1 MNINLQFKLLSHKIS
16 FKAITQTGLVLLV
29 CCSPLRSQ
37 YYFEDFVEDKEVM
50 IFLKEN
56 FDGFKNFTL
65 GIKCKE
71 EEHQWYLDSMEFI
84 PWYVG
89 DFNQDEIPDLFIT
102 GQQRKEQEHYLIL
115 GKEETDQESPWQIF
129 PVRPPKV
136 RGDFVVPMIEE
147 TRKNLYIV
155 LRQFKTKTTTVIRD
169 GLEVRLP
176 RVYNDYYKLGLMK
189 KDTLVYKYG
198 SVIEFNPKPET
209 EIISYVQMHAF
220 CQFGGCPDYK
230 VKISQDGQMILH
242 NIQNTNEDIG
252 LYSGTCE
259 PVLLDQIF
267 ELANYIKLKKKLEY
281 FGDSSADKTVTMI
294 ISYDEDNYYSWYD
307 YEQGASLG
315 ISRLYELVIAAKEN
329 AGWEPAP

>member
-1 MNINLQFKLLSHKIS
+1 MNINIQIKFIFNYALLNTILSIVIL
-16 FKAITQTGLVLLV
+16 FLVSS
-29 CCSPLRSQ
+29 SPLSSQ

-56 FDGFKNFTL
+56 FDGFKNFSL

-71 EEHQWYLDSMEFI
+71 EEHQWYLDSMEFT

-89 DFNQDEIPDLFIT
+89 DFNQDEIPDLFVT
-102 GQQRKEQEHYLIL
+102 GQIRKDQEHYLIL
-115 GKEETDQESPWQIF
+115 GKDELDQESPWQIF
-129 PVRPPKV
+129 TVRPPKV

-147 TRKNLYIV
+147 TRKILYII
-155 LRQFKTKTTTVIRD
+155 LRQFKTKTSTVVRD
-169 GLEVRLP
+169 GMEVRLP

-189 KDTLVYKYG
+189 KDTLVFKYG
-198 SVIEFNPKPET
+198 SVVEFNPSPET
-209 EIISYVQMHAF
+209 QMISYIQMHAF

-242 NIQNTNEDIG
+242 NIQNTTEDPG

-267 ELANYIKLKKKLEY
+267 ELANYIRLKKKLEY
-281 FGDSSADKTVTMI
+281 FGDSSADKTVTMV
-294 ISYDEDNYYSWYD
+294 ISYDEDNYFSWYD
-307 YEQGASLG
+307 YEQGASLSM
-315 ISRLYELVIAAKEN
+315 SRLYELVIAAKDN